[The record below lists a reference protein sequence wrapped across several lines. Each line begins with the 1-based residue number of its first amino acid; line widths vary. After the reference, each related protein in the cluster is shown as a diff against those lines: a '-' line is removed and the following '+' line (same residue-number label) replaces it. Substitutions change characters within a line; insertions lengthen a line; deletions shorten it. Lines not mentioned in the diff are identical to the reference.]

1 MLRSPDPAALAAAFS
16 LVISACTAR
25 SPLLYLMGA
34 TQITAVGDDVDA
46 AVGLLLQV
54 IDYTLHDRA
63 ALIVSDAKKWARA
76 VKASGAK
83 IE

>member
-1 MLRSPDPAALAAAFS
+1 
-16 LVISACTAR
+16 
-25 SPLLYLMGA
+25 MGA

-63 ALIVSDAKKWARA
+63 ALIVSDAEKWARA

>member
-16 LVISACTAR
+16 LVMSACTAR
-25 SPLLYLMGA
+25 SPLYLMGA

-63 ALIVSDAKKWARA
+63 ALIVSDAEKWARA